1 VTPAPEAAPR
11 RAGVVVAVAAAAMV
25 GTLPGRT
32 QGLGLITE
40 PLLVDLG
47 IDRVSYAT
55 LNFWATMIGAA
66 GAIGIGRAIDR
77 HGTRLVLAGVAAALG
92 VIVAVMSQAA
102 TFAAL
107 AVGVT
112 LTRGAGQSAL
122 SVVSIAI
129 VGRRFVTRVD
139 AAMAAYSVLLSVGFM
154 IAFPLVGAVVL
165 RSGWRAAWL
174 WIGLALIAGLVPA
187 SALLPPKHAEIPQTR
202 DAAGAAGYAWRDAL
216 RTGAFWVFA
225 LGAALYGLIASGIG
239 LFNESIFAERGFGA
253 SVYHQALAVTAITAL
268 GGNFLGGWLAGR
280 MRLTR
285 IMAAALVVL
294 AVGLA
299 ALPLLASFAQ
309 VMAWAVAM
317 GIGGGLVT
325 VLFFSAWPRVFGR
338 RELGRIQGIAQAL
351 TVLAS
356 AIGPLLLARGVETTG
371 SYAAMFYVLAAAV
384 ALTAGAAAVI
394 KLPGAV
400 AESVRASGRG

>member
-1 VTPAPEAAPR
+1 
-11 RAGVVVAVAAAAMV
+11 
-25 GTLPGRT
+25 
-32 QGLGLITE
+32 
-40 PLLVDLG
+40 
-47 IDRVSYAT
+47 
-55 LNFWATMIGAA
+55 
-66 GAIGIGRAIDR
+66 
-77 HGTRLVLAGVAAALG
+77 
-92 VIVAVMSQAA
+92 
-102 TFAAL
+102 
-107 AVGVT
+107 
-112 LTRGAGQSAL
+112 
-122 SVVSIAI
+122 VVSIAI

-299 ALPLLASFAQ
+299 ALPLLASVAQ
-309 VMAWAVAM
+309 VIAWAVAM